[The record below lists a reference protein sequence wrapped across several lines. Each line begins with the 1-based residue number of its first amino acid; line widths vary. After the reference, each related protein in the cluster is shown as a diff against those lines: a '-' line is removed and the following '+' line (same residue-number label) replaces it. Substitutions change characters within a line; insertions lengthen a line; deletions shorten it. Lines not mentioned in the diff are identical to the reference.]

1 MSLLRLDY
9 SGLSEDDL
17 SPALDFELWG
27 NWLNSSDH
35 VIDDDSF
42 LLRAVEIEAGWP
54 SLEGLE
60 AEWEAV
66 LPRWKT
72 TALIDYRFAAG
83 KHVSCFIVFHLV
95 MTVLGS
101 TDVAGSMVVL
111 VVLLRLAV
119 RDGEVLHE
127 FKGTSV
133 LNQWWAGTGGFG
145 SNWGGGGGGG
155 GCPGLRGAGCLGVG
169 RCISFA
175 SSHFTH

>member
-1 MSLLRLDY
+1 MRLDY

-17 SPALDFELWG
+17 SPTLDLELRG

-42 LLRAVEIEAGWP
+42 LLRAVEVEAGRP

-66 LPRWKT
+66 LPGWKT
-72 TALIDYRFAAG
+72 TALIDHRFAAS
-83 KHVSCFIVFHLV
+83 KHVSCFIIFHLV
-95 MTVLGS
+95 VTVLGS
-101 TDVAGSMVVL
+101 TDVAGSMVKL
-111 VVLLRLAV
+111 VVLLGLAV
-119 RDGEVLHE
+119 GDGEVLNE
-127 FKGTSV
+127 FKRTSV
-133 LNQWWAGTGGFG
+133 LNQRWAGTAAIG

-169 RCISFA
+169 RCISLA